1 MFRVIKLT
9 KLPREIIYGSERLQ
23 VVYYDQNGHYHAH
36 FDSETHEKTEVACCH
51 QQTEELMMSFQHP
64 CRLCRYV
71 TILYY
76 LNDVEAGGETAFPV
90 ADNETLDME
99 YLKDSRGDLD
109 YFNLSHN
116 CHAGNL
122 VIKPRKGTA
131 VMWYN
136 HFMDEESSWLGKMDE
151 YSLHGGCDIL
161 KGEKWI
167 ANNWITAPYRD
178 GAHIPS
184 FWLGFKFVRDG
195 ESCDYQKFDSHGD
208 EPCVIGR
215 KAGLT
220 RINGVKVGHVE
231 EIDLGDGI
239 KKRITRAMK
248 PLLFEIPNFL
258 SDEECDHL
266 IRLAESKQFIAS
278 VARGG
283 LQSMSE
289 FEVPDIRSGPMQDD
303 YFHYWDVDKNGKL
316 TLEEVMGYAKKYQYL
331 ILTKKDTLEM
341 LHSVNVTELDDGYA
355 TLDEFKT
362 MNSLGLMDL
371 LTATALSHPLHRSR
385 FSDQTWINQRA
396 LEDPV
401 LDQVTER
408 VVELTRLPRE
418 IIYGSERIQ
427 VVRYGKHGHYH
438 AHFDSE
444 TETRT
449 DKKCCHLYED
459 VVGAFLEGEGCRL
472 CRYVTVLYYT

>member
-1 MFRVIKLT
+1 MAPIDFVKFLYFLSLVSFKFVCCNLYSDPLPSDKESCAANDRTCKSENFHNTIDDGPTFVGRDGLTRLDGIKVGHVEEIDLGDCWRERITRAMKPLLFEIPHFLTNEECDYIIKVAENHGLVSSIARGGLTTEKDLEIPKVESGKGEGAGGIFEAWDMNMDQKITVDEVIEFAKRYIYAVFSEEDLLEILHMVNVTELDDGFITRDEFEQMNTRGADTMMFHASKTHPKYRPRYSYQTFVNQRYLKDPILDRILERVIKLT

-184 FWLGFKFVRDG
+184 FWLGFK
-195 ESCDYQKFDSHGD
+195 
-208 EPCVIGR
+208 
-215 KAGLT
+215 
-220 RINGVKVGHVE
+220 
-231 EIDLGDGI
+231 
-239 KKRITRAMK
+239 
-248 PLLFEIPNFL
+248 
-258 SDEECDHL
+258 
-266 IRLAESKQFIAS
+266 
-278 VARGG
+278 
-283 LQSMSE
+283 
-289 FEVPDIRSGPMQDD
+289 
-303 YFHYWDVDKNGKL
+303 
-316 TLEEVMGYAKKYQYL
+316 
-331 ILTKKDTLEM
+331 
-341 LHSVNVTELDDGYA
+341 
-355 TLDEFKT
+355 
-362 MNSLGLMDL
+362 
-371 LTATALSHPLHRSR
+371 
-385 FSDQTWINQRA
+385 
-396 LEDPV
+396 
-401 LDQVTER
+401 
-408 VVELTRLPRE
+408 
-418 IIYGSERIQ
+418 
-427 VVRYGKHGHYH
+427 
-438 AHFDSE
+438 
-444 TETRT
+444 
-449 DKKCCHLYED
+449 
-459 VVGAFLEGEGCRL
+459 
-472 CRYVTVLYYT
+472 